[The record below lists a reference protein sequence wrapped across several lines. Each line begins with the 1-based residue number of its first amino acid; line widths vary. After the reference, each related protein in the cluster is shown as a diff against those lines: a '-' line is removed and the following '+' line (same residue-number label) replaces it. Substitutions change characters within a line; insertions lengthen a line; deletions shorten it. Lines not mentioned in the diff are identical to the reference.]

1 MKRSILSILF
11 SVSFVAA
18 INAGGY
24 EVGDKASDFKLKNID
39 GSYVSLSDFK
49 NDKGFILVFT
59 CNGCPYAQ
67 AYQDRIVEL
76 DNKYKPKGY
85 PVIAIN
91 SNDTDL
97 KPEDSLE
104 GMKERAREKGFTFP
118 YLKDQT
124 QEVCK
129 TYGATK
135 TPHVYVLTRAQDG
148 FRVAYIGAIDDNYQD
163 ADEVREHY
171 LADAV
176 DALLAGKEPDPK
188 LTMAIGC
195 SIKMKQ

>member
-1 MKRSILSILF
+1 MKRIILNMFF
-11 SVSFVAA
+11 SLSFVAA
-18 INAGGY
+18 INAGGF

-39 GSYVSLSDFK
+39 GRYVSLSDFK
-49 NDKGFILVFT
+49 DAKGFILVFT

-104 GMKERAREKGFTFP
+104 GMKKRAREKGFTFP
-118 YLKDQT
+118 YLKDQA
-124 QEVCK
+124 QDVCK

-135 TPHVYVLTRAQDG
+135 TPHVFVLSKSQDG
-148 FRVAYIGAIDDNYQD
+148 LRVAYIGAIDDNYQD
-163 ADEVREHY
+163 AGEVREHY

-176 DALLAGKEPDPK
+176 DALLAGKKPNPGF
-188 LTMAIGC
+188 TMAIGC
-195 SIKMKQ
+195 SIKMK

>member
-1 MKRSILSILF
+1 MKRIILNVLF
-11 SVSFVAA
+11 SIFFVAA
-18 INAGGY
+18 LNAGGFQ
-24 EVGDKASDFKLKNID
+24 VGDKASDFKLKNID

-49 NDKGFILVFT
+49 DAKGFILVFT

-91 SNDTDL
+91 SNDTGL

-104 GMKERAREKGFTFP
+104 GMKERAMEKGFTFP
-118 YLKDQT
+118 YLKDQA
-124 QEVCK
+124 QEVCH

-135 TPHVYVLTRAQDG
+135 TPHVFVLNKSQDG
-148 FRVAYIGAIDDNYQD
+148 LRVAYIGAIDDNYQD
-163 ADEVREHY
+163 AGEVRMY
-171 LADAV
+171 YVADAV
-176 DALLAGKEPDPK
+176 DALLAGKQPDPSF
-188 LTMAIGC
+188 TMAIGC
-195 SIKMKQ
+195 SIKMK